1 MRADRK
7 RKVCNEDLKFLKE
20 TVVQKAQ
27 DLIVCI
33 LFNKVVNLANLPET
47 LLLFPQSKN
56 WSKQDNKN
64 RTIG

>member
-7 RKVCNEDLKFLKE
+7 RKVCNEALEFLKE
-20 TVVQKAQ
+20 TVVEKAQ

-33 LFNKVVNLANLPET
+33 LFNKAVNLENLPET

-56 WSKQDNKN
+56 WS
-64 RTIG
+64 R